1 MEMPDT
7 RSPHLLPLPALL
19 QQLAHELGAL
29 QLMAAD
35 MEASVDDMIERHAG
49 VLDARSIQNLQLLDI
64 LNQTLL
70 ALAMFAGNA
79 AALSSSEWTV
89 DSRAATA
96 QIKLAS
102 LAHHGLSR
110 AIDPVTA
117 HDGDTLFALATGA
130 CGRRGDLTLLGHPVP
145 SNVSV
150 ASRYCTNAMTS
161 SSSSVSTP
169 SSHSALG
176 SPPTRSAKGLSI
188 CTRHG
193 DRIAIE
199 STSGIN
205 RWRPRKVCMAAR
217 AQSAL

>member
-102 LAHHGLSR
+102 LAQRLAKGG
-110 AIDPVTA
+110 ATAGKAPVEA
-117 HDGDTLFALATGA
+117 YELFADG
-130 CGRRGDLTLLGHPVP
+130 
-145 SNVSV
+145 
-150 ASRYCTNAMTS
+150 
-161 SSSSVSTP
+161 
-169 SSHSALG
+169 
-176 SPPTRSAKGLSI
+176 
-188 CTRHG
+188 
-193 DRIAIE
+193 
-199 STSGIN
+199 
-205 RWRPRKVCMAAR
+205 
-217 AQSAL
+217 